1 MLGPEQPRDDT
12 MPEDLT
18 ESVSGSTEL
27 VFPDDAPGRYELRER
42 SVYDSEEVRAELGGD
57 VPKYGSWIPVET
69 VTGQEAWLTAPSQ
82 LRKELVDREIRTGE
96 QFEIVTMRKDGSE
109 QSDPYRVEIDLPE
122 REAVPE
128 NQSSLSET

>member
-1 MLGPEQPRDDT
+1 

-96 QFEIVTMRKDGSE
+96 QFEIVTMRKDGK
-109 QSDPYRVEIDLPE
+109 PVV
-122 REAVPE
+122 A
-128 NQSSLSET
+128 

>member
-1 MLGPEQPRDDT
+1 

-69 VTGQEAWLTAPSQ
+69 VTGEQAWLTAPSQ
-82 LRKELVDREIRTGE
+82 LRSELVNRKISTGE
-96 QFEIVTMRKDGSE
+96 QFEVVTMRKDGTE

-122 REAVPE
+122 RETVSE
-128 NQSSLSET
+128 NQASLDEA

>member
-1 MLGPEQPRDDT
+1 

-42 SVYDSEEVRAELGGD
+42 SVYDAEEVRDELNGD
-57 VPKYGSWIPVET
+57 VPQYGRWIPVTET
-69 VTGQEAWLTAPSQ
+69 VTGTEAWLTAPSQ
-82 LRKELVDREIRTGE
+82 LRSELVDRNISAGE
-96 QFEIVTMRKDGSE
+96 QFEIVTMRKDGTE

-122 REAVPE
+122 REPVPE
-128 NQSSLSET
+128 DQSSLDEA